1 MNKDEEQFY
10 MVNKF
15 LKYRNDVIKY
25 IWSAVCLV
33 VILSLLANATMT
45 IFSAHAL
52 VILILSLVFLGF
64 YFFFSYFKG
73 ILPLLDQEKEYKGN
87 IFFNKQSKKILS
99 IHGYFFSDK
108 IKEYME
114 GILAEN
120 TEIARKWKK
129 SSLNPKYITNCFEIL
144 EQAVDYYIIENLGTV
159 LYDFF

>member
-87 IFFNKQSKKILS
+87 IFLTNNLKKFYLYMVIFLVIRLKS
-99 IHGYFFSDK
+99 IWKEFWQK
-108 IKEYME
+108 IQKLRVS
-114 GILAEN
+114 G
-120 TEIARKWKK
+120 RKA
-129 SSLNPKYITNCFEIL
+129 L
-144 EQAVDYYIIENLGTV
+144 
-159 LYDFF
+159 